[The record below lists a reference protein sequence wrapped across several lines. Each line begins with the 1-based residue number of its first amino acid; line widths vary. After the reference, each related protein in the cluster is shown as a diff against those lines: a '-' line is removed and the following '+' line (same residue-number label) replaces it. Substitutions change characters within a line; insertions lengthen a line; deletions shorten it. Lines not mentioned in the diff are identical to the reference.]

1 MSKLLRGRG
10 RFGRKRERVLLERR
24 QKEEE
29 NKLLNRYVESECFV
43 VAAAVVFL
51 YCRCNQF
58 NLLKRVVHV
67 S

>member
-1 MSKLLRGRG
+1 M
-10 RFGRKRERVLLERR
+10 LERR

-43 VAAAVVFL
+43 VAATVVFFL

-58 NLLKRVVHV
+58 NLLKRVVNV